1 MNANLVQ
8 IVNDMIQRIQTDGI
22 DMIDLK
28 FVDLVGRIRHVTL
41 PVEKF
46 DLSLFRDGVGF
57 DGSSVGFRSVK
68 SGDMCLIPDP
78 LTATI
83 DPFWEHKTLSMLCN
97 IVEADSREPFIGD
110 PRSIAM
116 RAIGHLRDSGI
127 GHDLFV
133 LPEFEFYIFD
143 RVGFQSQPGH
153 SFFRVQAQ
161 ESSDKSIIDGEDRHN
176 GYWIPS
182 QTGYHQAPPFD
193 VHRNI
198 RTRIVKHLQAAGI
211 KVKYHHHE
219 VGASGQQEIELNLAP
234 LVTSC
239 DNGMLLKYIVR
250 NVVVDSGLTA
260 TFMPKPLAGES
271 GSGMHLHLK
280 MVGKNGEPLFYDESD
295 SLNMSD
301 LAYCF
306 MGGII
311 EHAASLAAFTNPSIN
326 SYRRLVKGFEAP
338 TDLFFS
344 LGSRNS
350 AIRIPKY
357 ATSPDQKRFEM
368 RAPDATCNMYFA
380 CSAIVMAGLDGITRE
395 IHSKKKQWGPYND
408 ITQITPKIRRTIRSM
423 PDTLESALSALQS
436 DHDYLK
442 AGGVFNQNLID
453 GWINMKREREIAPY
467 SRQVTPIEYD
477 FYYSC

>member
-1 MNANLVQ
+1 MNAQLMQKVTELT
-8 IVNDMIQRIQTDGI
+8 QRVRDDAIE
-22 DMIDLK
+22 MIDLK

-46 DLSLFRDGVGF
+46 DHSLFRDGVGF

-78 LTATI
+78 MTATI

-97 IVEADSREPFIGD
+97 IVEADSRDPFIGD
-110 PRSIAM
+110 PRSIAI
-116 RAIGHLRDSGI
+116 RAIRHLRDTGI
-127 GHDLFV
+127 GHELLI

-143 RVGFQSQPGH
+143 RVGFQTQAGH
-153 SFFRVQAQ
+153 SYIKIQAQ
-161 ESSDKSIIDGEDRHN
+161 EASDKSCIDGEERHN

-198 RTRIVKHLQAAGI
+198 RTRIVRHLQSAGI
-211 KVKYHHHE
+211 NVKYHHHE

-260 TFMPKPLAGES
+260 TFMPKPLAGEA
-271 GSGMHLHLK
+271 GSGMHLHMRLT
-280 MVGKNGEPLFYDESD
+280 GKQGEALFYDEKD

-301 LAYCF
+301 HAYCF
-306 MGGII
+306 IGGII
-311 EHAASLAAFTNPSIN
+311 EHASSLAAFTNPSIN

-338 TDLFFS
+338 TDLYFS

-357 ATSPDQKRFEM
+357 ATAPEQKRFEM
-368 RAPDATCNMYFA
+368 RAPDATCNLYFA
-380 CSAIVMAGLDGITRE
+380 CSAILMAGLDGIKRGIHARE
-395 IHSKKKQWGPYND
+395 RQWGPYND
-408 ITQITPKIRRTIRSM
+408 VALIPSKIKRTIRSM
-423 PDTLESALSALQS
+423 PEKLSEALKALQK

-442 AGGVFNQNLID
+442 EGGVFNQHLID
-453 GWINMKREREIAPY
+453 GWISMKRDREINPY
-467 SRQVTPIEYD
+467 SRQVTPIEFD